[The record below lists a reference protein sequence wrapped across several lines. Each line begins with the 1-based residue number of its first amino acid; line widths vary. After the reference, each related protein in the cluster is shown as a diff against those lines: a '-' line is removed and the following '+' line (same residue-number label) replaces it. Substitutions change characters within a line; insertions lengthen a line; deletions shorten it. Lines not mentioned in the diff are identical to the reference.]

1 MKIIFLVLLIKIS
14 KVYSGNDDFVSGH
27 DGYTAKLENLVGETI
42 NNDALSSL
50 QFQPEILNFLQR
62 SVHFFLRFIYFYFI
76 SLFHTHLFIFFLL

>member
-42 NNDALSSL
+42 HNDALSSL

-62 SVHFFLRFIYFYFI
+62 SVHFFLRFIYFYLIF
-76 SLFHTHLFIFFLL
+76 LFLTHLLIFFLL

>member
-1 MKIIFLVLLIKIS
+1 MMKIIFLVLLIKIS

-62 SVHFFLRFIYFYFI
+62 SVHFF
-76 SLFHTHLFIFFLL
+76 SSFF